1 MTKNSLFSKKMQN
14 LRIYKYIDKIAQ
26 TGSIRQAAEQL
37 YITPSALNRRLIA
50 LEQEL
55 GVKVFE
61 RLGRGVR
68 LSTAG
73 ELLIDHIRKHLSET
87 ETLKSR
93 IEDLSGL
100 RRGHVTI
107 ACTQAALPFFI
118 PNEIQKY
125 KKQFPLVNFSVL
137 NKDGADAANAL
148 LNHTADIA
156 LVFDPLRQSDFHT
169 LFATAQSV
177 HAIMAQSHDLASKSK
192 VSISEC
198 LNYPLALPTLK
209 YGLRK
214 TMENIFD
221 KLLTRITPTIEADSY
236 IFLQNYISNSNAI
249 GFELKI
255 GIPQNDSS
263 GLISRPVKLP
273 RDTSVLI
280 YINHLKSRNLPVAAN
295 KFALQLADTLQIL
308 EDA

>member
-1 MTKNSLFSKKMQN
+1 MQN
-14 LRIYKYIDKIAQ
+14 LRIYKYVDKIAQ

-73 ELLIDHIRKHLSET
+73 ELFIDHIRKHLSET
-87 ETLKSR
+87 EKLKSQ

-125 KKQFPLVNFSVL
+125 QEKFPHVNFSVL
-137 NKDGADAANAL
+137 NKDGTEAAIAL

-156 LVFDPLRQSDFHT
+156 LVFDQLRQSDFQ
-169 LFATAQSV
+169 TAYAIPQSV
-177 HAIMAQSHDLASKSK
+177 HAIMSKSHYLASKSQ

-198 LNYPLALPTLK
+198 LNYPLALPTQK

-214 TMENIFD
+214 TLENIFD

-236 IFLQNYISNSNAI
+236 VFLQNYISNSNAI
-249 GFELKI
+249 GFELEI
-255 GIPQNDSS
+255 GMPQKNSNS
-263 GLISRPVKLP
+263 LISRPVKLP
-273 RDTSVLI
+273 QDTSVLI
-280 YINHLKSRNLPVAAN
+280 YINHLRNRNLPIAAS
-295 KFALQLADTLQIL
+295 KFALQLADTLQNL
-308 EDA
+308 EDV

>member
-1 MTKNSLFSKKMQN
+1 MQN
-14 LRIYKYIDKIAQ
+14 LRIYKYVDKIAK

-73 ELLIDHIRKHLSET
+73 ELFIDHIRKHLSET
-87 ETLKSR
+87 ETLKSQ

-125 KKQFPLVNFSVL
+125 QKKFPQVNFSVL
-137 NKDGADAANAL
+137 NKDGTEAAIAL

-156 LVFDPLRQSDFHT
+156 LVFDQLRQSDFQ
-169 LFATAQSV
+169 TAYAIPQSV
-177 HAIMAQSHDLASKSK
+177 HAIMSKSHYLASKSQ

-198 LNYPLALPTLK
+198 
-209 YGLRK
+209 
-214 TMENIFD
+214 
-221 KLLTRITPTIEADSY
+221 
-236 IFLQNYISNSNAI
+236 
-249 GFELKI
+249 
-255 GIPQNDSS
+255 
-263 GLISRPVKLP
+263 
-273 RDTSVLI
+273 
-280 YINHLKSRNLPVAAN
+280 
-295 KFALQLADTLQIL
+295 
-308 EDA
+308 

>member
-1 MTKNSLFSKKMQN
+1 MQN
-14 LRIYKYIDKIAQ
+14 LRIYKYVDKIAK

-37 YITPSALNRRLIA
+37 YITPSALNRRLLA

-73 ELLIDHIRKHLSET
+73 ELFIDHIRKHLSET
-87 ETLKSR
+87 ETLKSQ

-125 KKQFPLVNFSVL
+125 QKKFPHVNFSVL
-137 NKDGADAANAL
+137 NKDGTEAAIAL

-156 LVFDPLRQSDFHT
+156 LVFDQLRQSDFQ
-169 LFATAQSV
+169 TAYAIPQSV
-177 HAIMAQSHDLASKSK
+177 HAIMSKSHYLASKSQ

-198 LNYPLALPTLK
+198 LNYPLALPTQK

-214 TMENIFD
+214 TLENIFD

-236 IFLQNYISNSNAI
+236 VFLQNYISNSNAI
-249 GFELKI
+249 GFELEI
-255 GIPQNDSS
+255 GMPQKNSNS
-263 GLISRPVKLP
+263 LISRPVKLP
-273 RDTSVLI
+273 QDTSVLI
-280 YINHLKSRNLPVAAN
+280 YINHLRSRNLPIAAS
-295 KFALQLADTLQIL
+295 KFALQLADTLQNL

>member
-1 MTKNSLFSKKMQN
+1 MQN
-14 LRIYKYIDKIAQ
+14 LRIYKYVDKIAK

-73 ELLIDHIRKHLSET
+73 ELFIDHIRKHLSET
-87 ETLKSR
+87 ETLKSQ

-125 KKQFPLVNFSVL
+125 QEKFPHVNFSVL
-137 NKDGADAANAL
+137 NKDGTEAASAL

-156 LVFDPLRQSDFHT
+156 LVFDQLRQSDFQ
-169 LFATAQSV
+169 TAYAIPQSV
-177 HAIMAQSHDLASKSK
+177 HAIMAKSHYLASKSQ

-198 LNYPLALPTLK
+198 LNYPLALPTQK

-214 TMENIFD
+214 TLENIFD

-236 IFLQNYISNSNAI
+236 VFLQNYISNSNAI
-249 GFELKI
+249 GFELEI
-255 GIPQNDSS
+255 GMPQKNSNS
-263 GLISRPVKLP
+263 LISRPVKLP
-273 RDTSVLI
+273 QDTSVLI
-280 YINHLKSRNLPVAAN
+280 YINHLRSRNLPIAAS
-295 KFALQLADTLQIL
+295 KFALQLADTLQNL

>member
-1 MTKNSLFSKKMQN
+1 MQN
-14 LRIYKYIDKIAQ
+14 LRIYKYVDKIAK

-73 ELLIDHIRKHLSET
+73 ELFIDHIRKHLSET
-87 ETLKSR
+87 ETLKSQ

-125 KKQFPLVNFSVL
+125 QEKFPHVNFSVL
-137 NKDGADAANAL
+137 NKDGTEAAIAL

-156 LVFDPLRQSDFHT
+156 LVFDQLRQSDFQ
-169 LFATAQSV
+169 TAYAIPQSV
-177 HAIMAQSHDLASKSK
+177 HAIMAKSHYLASKSQ

-198 LNYPLALPTLK
+198 LNYPLALPTQK

-214 TMENIFD
+214 TLENIFD

-236 IFLQNYISNSNAI
+236 VFLQNYISNSNAI
-249 GFELKI
+249 GFELEI
-255 GIPQNDSS
+255 GMPQKNSN
-263 GLISRPVKLP
+263 GLISL
-273 RDTSVLI
+273 SLI
-280 YINHLKSRNLPVAAN
+280 HI
-295 KFALQLADTLQIL
+295 
-308 EDA
+308 

>member
-1 MTKNSLFSKKMQN
+1 MQN
-14 LRIYKYIDKIAQ
+14 LRIYKYVDKIAQ

-73 ELLIDHIRKHLSET
+73 ELFIDHIRKHLSET
-87 ETLKSR
+87 EKLKSQ

-125 KKQFPLVNFSVL
+125 QEKFPHVNFSVL
-137 NKDGADAANAL
+137 NKDGTEAAIAL

-156 LVFDPLRQSDFHT
+156 LVFDQLRQSDFQ
-169 LFATAQSV
+169 TAYAIPQSV
-177 HAIMAQSHDLASKSK
+177 HAIMSKSHYLASKSQ

-198 LNYPLALPTLK
+198 LNYPLALPTQK

-214 TMENIFD
+214 TLENIFD

-236 IFLQNYISNSNAI
+236 VFLQNYISNSNAI
-249 GFELKI
+249 GFELEI
-255 GIPQNDSS
+255 GMPQKNSNS
-263 GLISRPVKLP
+263 LISRPVKLP
-273 RDTSVLI
+273 QDTSVLI
-280 YINHLKSRNLPVAAN
+280 YINHLRNRNLPIAAS
-295 KFALQLADTLQIL
+295 KFALQLADTLQNL

>member
-1 MTKNSLFSKKMQN
+1 MQN
-14 LRIYKYIDKIAQ
+14 LRIYKYVDKIAK

-37 YITPSALNRRLIA
+37 YITPSALNRRLLA

-73 ELLIDHIRKHLSET
+73 ELFIDHIRKHLSET
-87 ETLKSR
+87 ETLKSQ

-125 KKQFPLVNFSVL
+125 QKKFPQVNFSVL
-137 NKDGADAANAL
+137 NKDGTEAAIAL

-156 LVFDPLRQSDFHT
+156 LVFDQLRQSDFQ
-169 LFATAQSV
+169 TASAIPQSV
-177 HAIMAQSHDLASKSK
+177 HAIMAKSHYLASKSQ

-198 LNYPLALPTLK
+198 LNYPLALPTQK

-214 TMENIFD
+214 TLENIFD

-236 IFLQNYISNSNAI
+236 VFLQNYISNSNAI
-249 GFELKI
+249 GFELEI
-255 GIPQNDSS
+255 GMPQKNSNC
-263 GLISRPVKLP
+263 LISRPVKLP
-273 RDTSVLI
+273 QDTSVLI
-280 YINHLKSRNLPVAAN
+280 YINHLRSRNLPIAAS
-295 KFALQLADTLQIL
+295 KFALQLADTLQNL

>member
-1 MTKNSLFSKKMQN
+1 MQN
-14 LRIYKYIDKIAQ
+14 LRIYKYVDKIAQ

-73 ELLIDHIRKHLSET
+73 ELFIDHIRKHLSET
-87 ETLKSR
+87 EKLKSQ

-125 KKQFPLVNFSVL
+125 QEKFPHVNFSVL
-137 NKDGADAANAL
+137 NKDGTEAAIAL

-156 LVFDPLRQSDFHT
+156 LVFDQLRQSDFQ
-169 LFATAQSV
+169 TAYAIPQSV
-177 HAIMAQSHDLASKSK
+177 HAIMAKSHYLASKSQ

-198 LNYPLALPTLK
+198 LNYPLALPTQK

-214 TMENIFD
+214 TLENIFD

-236 IFLQNYISNSNAI
+236 VFLQNYISNSNAI
-249 GFELKI
+249 GFELEI
-255 GIPQNDSS
+255 GMPQKNSNS
-263 GLISRPVKLP
+263 LISRPVKLP
-273 RDTSVLI
+273 QDTSVLI
-280 YINHLKSRNLPVAAN
+280 YINHLRNRNLPIAAS
-295 KFALQLADTLQIL
+295 KFALQLADTLQNL

>member
-1 MTKNSLFSKKMQN
+1 MQN
-14 LRIYKYIDKIAQ
+14 LRIYKYVDKIAK

-37 YITPSALNRRLIA
+37 YITPSALNRRLLA

-73 ELLIDHIRKHLSET
+73 ELFIDHIRKHLSET
-87 ETLKSR
+87 ETLKSQ

-125 KKQFPLVNFSVL
+125 QKKFPQVNFSVL
-137 NKDGADAANAL
+137 NKDGTEAAIAL

-156 LVFDPLRQSDFHT
+156 LVFDQLRQSDFQ
-169 LFATAQSV
+169 TASAIPQSV
-177 HAIMAQSHDLASKSK
+177 HAIMAKSHYLASKSQ

-198 LNYPLALPTLK
+198 LNYPLALPTQK

-214 TMENIFD
+214 TLENIFD

-236 IFLQNYISNSNAI
+236 VFLQNYISNSNAI
-249 GFELKI
+249 GFELEI
-255 GIPQNDSS
+255 GMPQKNSN
-263 GLISRPVKLP
+263 GLTSRPVKLP
-273 RDTSVLI
+273 QDTSVLI
-280 YINHLKSRNLPVAAN
+280 YISHLRSRNLPIAAS
-295 KFALQLADTLQIL
+295 KFALQLADTLQNL

>member
-1 MTKNSLFSKKMQN
+1 MQN
-14 LRIYKYIDKIAQ
+14 LRIYKYVDKIAQ

-37 YITPSALNRRLIA
+37 YITPTALNRRLIA

-73 ELLIDHIRKHLSET
+73 ELFIDHIRKHLSET
-87 ETLKSR
+87 EKLKSQ

-125 KKQFPLVNFSVL
+125 QEKFPHVNFSVL
-137 NKDGADAANAL
+137 NKDGTEAAIAL

-156 LVFDPLRQSDFHT
+156 LVFDQLRQSDFQ
-169 LFATAQSV
+169 TAYAIPQSV
-177 HAIMAQSHDLASKSK
+177 HAIMAKSHYLASKSQ

-198 LNYPLALPTLK
+198 LNYPLALPTQK

-214 TMENIFD
+214 TLENIFD

-236 IFLQNYISNSNAI
+236 VFLQNYISNSNAI
-249 GFELKI
+249 GFELEI
-255 GIPQNDSS
+255 GMPQKNSNS
-263 GLISRPVKLP
+263 LISRPVKLP
-273 RDTSVLI
+273 QDTSVLI
-280 YINHLKSRNLPVAAN
+280 YINHLRNRNLPRAAS
-295 KFALQLADTLQIL
+295 KFALQLADTLQNL

>member
-1 MTKNSLFSKKMQN
+1 MQN
-14 LRIYKYIDKIAQ
+14 LRIYKYVDKIAQ

-73 ELLIDHIRKHLSET
+73 ELFIDHIRKHLSET
-87 ETLKSR
+87 EKLKSQ

-125 KKQFPLVNFSVL
+125 QEKFPHVNFSVL
-137 NKDGADAANAL
+137 NKDGTEAAIAL

-156 LVFDPLRQSDFHT
+156 LVFDQLRQSDFQ
-169 LFATAQSV
+169 TAYAIPQSV
-177 HAIMAQSHDLASKSK
+177 HAIMSKSHYLASKSQ

-198 LNYPLALPTLK
+198 LNYPLALPTQK

-214 TMENIFD
+214 TLENIFD

-236 IFLQNYISNSNAI
+236 VFLQNYISNSNAI
-249 GFELKI
+249 GFEIEI
-255 GIPQNDSS
+255 GMPQKNSNS
-263 GLISRPVKLP
+263 LISRPVKLP
-273 RDTSVLI
+273 QDTSVLI
-280 YINHLKSRNLPVAAN
+280 YINHLRNRNLPIAAS
-295 KFALQLADTLQIL
+295 KFALQLADTLQNL

>member
-1 MTKNSLFSKKMQN
+1 MQN
-14 LRIYKYIDKIAQ
+14 LRIYKYVDKIAQ

-73 ELLIDHIRKHLSET
+73 ELFIDHIRKHLSET
-87 ETLKSR
+87 EKLKSQ

-125 KKQFPLVNFSVL
+125 QEKFPHVNFSVL
-137 NKDGADAANAL
+137 NKDGTEAAIAL

-156 LVFDPLRQSDFHT
+156 LVFDQLRQSDFQ
-169 LFATAQSV
+169 TAYAIPQSV
-177 HAIMAQSHDLASKSK
+177 HAIMSKSHYLASKSQ

-198 LNYPLALPTLK
+198 LNYPLALPTQK

-214 TMENIFD
+214 TLENIFD

-236 IFLQNYISNSNAI
+236 VFLQNYISNSNAI
-249 GFELKI
+249 GFELEI
-255 GIPQNDSS
+255 GMPQKNSNS
-263 GLISRPVKLP
+263 LISRPVKLP
-273 RDTSVLI
+273 QDTSVLI
-280 YINHLKSRNLPVAAN
+280 YINHLRSRNLPIAAS
-295 KFALQLADTLQIL
+295 KFALQLVDTLQNL

>member
-1 MTKNSLFSKKMQN
+1 MQN
-14 LRIYKYIDKIAQ
+14 LRIYKYVDKIAK

-73 ELLIDHIRKHLSET
+73 ELFIDHIRKHLSET
-87 ETLKSR
+87 ETLKSQ

-125 KKQFPLVNFSVL
+125 QKKFPQVNFSVL
-137 NKDGADAANAL
+137 NKDGTEAAIAL

-156 LVFDPLRQSDFHT
+156 LVFDQLRQSDFQ
-169 LFATAQSV
+169 TAYAIPQSV
-177 HAIMAQSHDLASKSK
+177 HAIMAKNHYLASKSQ

-198 LNYPLALPTLK
+198 LNYPLALPTQK

-214 TMENIFD
+214 TLENIFD

-236 IFLQNYISNSNAI
+236 VFLQNYISNSNAI
-249 GFELKI
+249 GFELEI
-255 GIPQNDSS
+255 GMPQKNSNS
-263 GLISRPVKLP
+263 LISRPVKLP
-273 RDTSVLI
+273 QDTSVLI
-280 YINHLKSRNLPVAAN
+280 YINHLRNRNLPIAAS
-295 KFALQLADTLQIL
+295 KFALQLADTLQNL

>member
-1 MTKNSLFSKKMQN
+1 MQN

-73 ELLIDHIRKHLSET
+73 ELFIDHIRKHLSET
-87 ETLKSR
+87 ETLKSQ

-125 KKQFPLVNFSVL
+125 QKKFPQVNFSVL
-137 NKDGADAANAL
+137 NKDGTEAAIAL
-148 LNHTADIA
+148 LNHAADIA
-156 LVFDPLRQSDFHT
+156 LVFDQLRQSDFQ
-169 LFATAQSV
+169 TAYAIPQSV
-177 HAIMAQSHDLASKSK
+177 HAIMAKSHYLASKSQ

-198 LNYPLALPTLK
+198 LNYPLALPTQK

-214 TMENIFD
+214 TLENIFD

-236 IFLQNYISNSNAI
+236 VFLQNYISNSNAI
-249 GFELKI
+249 GFELEI
-255 GIPQNDSS
+255 GMPQKNSNS
-263 GLISRPVKLP
+263 LISRPVKLP
-273 RDTSVLI
+273 QDTSVLI
-280 YINHLKSRNLPVAAN
+280 YINHLRNRNLPIAAS
-295 KFALQLADTLQIL
+295 KFALQLADTLQNL

>member
-1 MTKNSLFSKKMQN
+1 MQN
-14 LRIYKYIDKIAQ
+14 LRIYKYVDKIAK

-37 YITPSALNRRLIA
+37 YITPSALNRRLLA

-73 ELLIDHIRKHLSET
+73 ELFIDHIRKHLSET
-87 ETLKSR
+87 ETLKSQ

-125 KKQFPLVNFSVL
+125 QEKFPHVNFSVL
-137 NKDGADAANAL
+137 NKDGTEAAIAL

-156 LVFDPLRQSDFHT
+156 LVFDQLRQSDFQ
-169 LFATAQSV
+169 TAYAIPQSV
-177 HAIMAQSHDLASKSK
+177 HAIMSKSHYLASKSQ

-198 LNYPLALPTLK
+198 LNYPLALPTQK

-214 TMENIFD
+214 TLENIFD

-236 IFLQNYISNSNAI
+236 VFLQNYISNSNAI
-249 GFELKI
+249 GFELEI
-255 GIPQNDSS
+255 GMPQKNSNS
-263 GLISRPVKLP
+263 LISRPVKLP
-273 RDTSVLI
+273 QDTSVLI
-280 YINHLKSRNLPVAAN
+280 YINHLRNRNLPIAAS
-295 KFALQLADTLQIL
+295 KFALQLADTLQNL

>member
-1 MTKNSLFSKKMQN
+1 MQN
-14 LRIYKYIDKIAQ
+14 LRIYKYVDKIAK

-37 YITPSALNRRLIA
+37 YITPSALNRRLLA

-73 ELLIDHIRKHLSET
+73 ELFIDHIRKHLSET
-87 ETLKSR
+87 ETLKSQ

-125 KKQFPLVNFSVL
+125 QKKFPQVNFSVL
-137 NKDGADAANAL
+137 NKDGTEAAIAL

-156 LVFDPLRQSDFHT
+156 LVFDQLRQSDFQ
-169 LFATAQSV
+169 TASAIPQSV
-177 HAIMAQSHDLASKSK
+177 HAIMAKNHYLASKSQ

-198 LNYPLALPTLK
+198 LNYPLALPTQK

-214 TMENIFD
+214 TLENIFD

-249 GFELKI
+249 GFELEI
-255 GIPQNDSS
+255 GMPQKNSN

-273 RDTSVLI
+273 QDTSVLI
-280 YINHLKSRNLPVAAN
+280 YINHLRNRNLPIAAS
-295 KFALQLADTLQIL
+295 KFALQLADTLQNL
-308 EDA
+308 EDV

>member
-1 MTKNSLFSKKMQN
+1 MQN
-14 LRIYKYIDKIAQ
+14 LRIYKYVDKIAK

-37 YITPSALNRRLIA
+37 YITPSALNRRLLA

-55 GVKVFE
+55 GVKLFE

-73 ELLIDHIRKHLSET
+73 ELFIDHIRKHLSET
-87 ETLKSR
+87 ETLKSQ

-125 KKQFPLVNFSVL
+125 QEKFPHVNFSVL
-137 NKDGADAANAL
+137 NKDGTEAAIAL

-156 LVFDPLRQSDFHT
+156 LVFDQLRQSDFQ
-169 LFATAQSV
+169 TAYAITQSV
-177 HAIMAQSHDLASKSK
+177 HAIMSKSHYLASKSQ

-198 LNYPLALPTLK
+198 LNYPLALPTQK

-214 TMENIFD
+214 TLENIFD

-236 IFLQNYISNSNAI
+236 VFLQNYISNSNAI
-249 GFELKI
+249 GFELEI
-255 GIPQNDSS
+255 GMPQKNSNS
-263 GLISRPVKLP
+263 LISRPVKLP
-273 RDTSVLI
+273 QDTSVLI
-280 YINHLKSRNLPVAAN
+280 YINHLRNRNLPIAAS
-295 KFALQLADTLQIL
+295 KFTLQLADTLQNL

>member
-1 MTKNSLFSKKMQN
+1 MQN
-14 LRIYKYIDKIAQ
+14 LRIYKYVDKIAK

-73 ELLIDHIRKHLSET
+73 ELFIDHIRKHLSET
-87 ETLKSR
+87 ETLKSQ

-125 KKQFPLVNFSVL
+125 QKKFPQVNFSVL
-137 NKDGADAANAL
+137 NKDGTEAAIAL

-156 LVFDPLRQSDFHT
+156 LVFDQLRQSDFQ
-169 LFATAQSV
+169 TASAIPQSV
-177 HAIMAQSHDLASKSK
+177 HAIMAKNHYLASKSQ

-198 LNYPLALPTLK
+198 LNYPLALPTQK

-214 TMENIFD
+214 TLENIFD

-236 IFLQNYISNSNAI
+236 VFLQNYISNSNAI
-249 GFELKI
+249 GFELEI
-255 GIPQNDSS
+255 GMPQKNSNS
-263 GLISRPVKLP
+263 LISRPVKLP
-273 RDTSVLI
+273 QDTSVLI
-280 YINHLKSRNLPVAAN
+280 YINHLRNRNLPIAAS
-295 KFALQLADTLQIL
+295 KFALQLAETLQNL

>member
-1 MTKNSLFSKKMQN
+1 MQN
-14 LRIYKYIDKIAQ
+14 LRIYKYVDKIAQ

-73 ELLIDHIRKHLSET
+73 ELFIDHIRKHLSET
-87 ETLKSR
+87 EKLKSQ

-125 KKQFPLVNFSVL
+125 QEKFPHVNFSVL
-137 NKDGADAANAL
+137 NKDGTEAAIAL

-156 LVFDPLRQSDFHT
+156 LVFDQLRQSDFQ
-169 LFATAQSV
+169 TAYAIPQSV
-177 HAIMAQSHDLASKSK
+177 HAIMSKSHYLASKSQ

-198 LNYPLALPTLK
+198 LNYPLALPTQK

-214 TMENIFD
+214 TLENIFD

-236 IFLQNYISNSNAI
+236 VFLQNYISNSNAI
-249 GFELKI
+249 GFELEI
-255 GIPQNDSS
+255 GMPRKNSNS
-263 GLISRPVKLP
+263 LISRPVKLP
-273 RDTSVLI
+273 QDTSVLI
-280 YINHLKSRNLPVAAN
+280 YINHLRNRNLPIAAS
-295 KFALQLADTLQIL
+295 KFALQLADTLQNL

>member
-1 MTKNSLFSKKMQN
+1 MQN
-14 LRIYKYIDKIAQ
+14 LRIYKYVDKIAQ

-73 ELLIDHIRKHLSET
+73 ELFIDHIRKHLSET
-87 ETLKSR
+87 EKLKSQ

-125 KKQFPLVNFSVL
+125 QEKFPHVNFSVL
-137 NKDGADAANAL
+137 NKDGTEAAIAL

-156 LVFDPLRQSDFHT
+156 LVFDQLRQSDFQ
-169 LFATAQSV
+169 TAYAIPQSV
-177 HAIMAQSHDLASKSK
+177 HAIMAKSHFLASKSQ

-198 LNYPLALPTLK
+198 LNYPLALPTQK

-214 TMENIFD
+214 TLENIFD

-236 IFLQNYISNSNAI
+236 VFLQNYISNSNAI
-249 GFELKI
+249 GFELEI
-255 GIPQNDSS
+255 GMPQKNSNS
-263 GLISRPVKLP
+263 LISRPVKLP
-273 RDTSVLI
+273 QDTSVLI
-280 YINHLKSRNLPVAAN
+280 YINHLRNRNLPIAAS
-295 KFALQLADTLQIL
+295 KFALQLADTLQNL

>member
-1 MTKNSLFSKKMQN
+1 MQN
-14 LRIYKYIDKIAQ
+14 LRIYKYVDKIAQ

-73 ELLIDHIRKHLSET
+73 ELFIDHIRKHLSET
-87 ETLKSR
+87 EKLKSQ

-125 KKQFPLVNFSVL
+125 QKKFPHVNFSVL
-137 NKDGADAANAL
+137 NKDGTEAAIAL

-156 LVFDPLRQSDFHT
+156 LVFDQLRQSDFQ
-169 LFATAQSV
+169 TAYAIPQSV
-177 HAIMAQSHDLASKSK
+177 HAIMAKSHYLASKSQ

-198 LNYPLALPTLK
+198 LNYPLALPTQK

-214 TMENIFD
+214 TLENIFD

-236 IFLQNYISNSNAI
+236 VFLQNYISNSNAI
-249 GFELKI
+249 GFELEI
-255 GIPQNDSS
+255 GMPQKNSKS
-263 GLISRPVKLP
+263 LISRPVKLP
-273 RDTSVLI
+273 QDTSVLI
-280 YINHLKSRNLPVAAN
+280 YINHLRNRNLPIAAS
-295 KFALQLADTLQIL
+295 KFALQLADTLQNL

>member
-1 MTKNSLFSKKMQN
+1 MQN
-14 LRIYKYIDKIAQ
+14 LRIYKYVDKIAK

-73 ELLIDHIRKHLSET
+73 ELFIDHIRKHLSET
-87 ETLKSR
+87 ETLKSQ

-118 PNEIQKY
+118 PNDIQKY
-125 KKQFPLVNFSVL
+125 QIIFPQVYFSVL
-137 NKDGADAANAL
+137 NKDGTEAAIAL

-156 LVFDPLRQSDFHT
+156 LVFDQLRQSDFQ
-169 LFATAQSV
+169 TAYAIPQSV
-177 HAIMAQSHDLASKSK
+177 HAIMAKSHYLAS
-192 VSISEC
+192 
-198 LNYPLALPTLK
+198 
-209 YGLRK
+209 
-214 TMENIFD
+214 
-221 KLLTRITPTIEADSY
+221 
-236 IFLQNYISNSNAI
+236 
-249 GFELKI
+249 
-255 GIPQNDSS
+255 
-263 GLISRPVKLP
+263 
-273 RDTSVLI
+273 
-280 YINHLKSRNLPVAAN
+280 
-295 KFALQLADTLQIL
+295 
-308 EDA
+308 

>member
-1 MTKNSLFSKKMQN
+1 MQN
-14 LRIYKYIDKIAQ
+14 LRIYKYVDKIAQ

-73 ELLIDHIRKHLSET
+73 ELFIDHIRKHLSET
-87 ETLKSR
+87 EKLKSQ

-125 KKQFPLVNFSVL
+125 QEKFPHVNFSVL
-137 NKDGADAANAL
+137 NKDGTEAAIAL

-156 LVFDPLRQSDFHT
+156 LVFDQLRQSDFQ
-169 LFATAQSV
+169 TAYAIPQSV
-177 HAIMAQSHDLASKSK
+177 HAIMSKSHYLASKSQ

-198 LNYPLALPTLK
+198 LNYPLALPTQK

-214 TMENIFD
+214 TLENIFD

-236 IFLQNYISNSNAI
+236 VFLQNYISNSNAI
-249 GFELKI
+249 GFELEI
-255 GIPQNDSS
+255 GMPQKNSNS
-263 GLISRPVKLP
+263 LISRPVKLP
-273 RDTSVLI
+273 QDTSVLI
-280 YINHLKSRNLPVAAN
+280 YINHLRSRNLPIAAS
-295 KFALQLADTLQIL
+295 KFALQLADTLQNL

>member
-1 MTKNSLFSKKMQN
+1 MQN
-14 LRIYKYIDKIAQ
+14 LRIYKYVDKIAK

-37 YITPSALNRRLIA
+37 YITPSALNRRLLA

-73 ELLIDHIRKHLSET
+73 ELFIDHIRKHLSET
-87 ETLKSR
+87 ETLKSQ

-125 KKQFPLVNFSVL
+125 QKKFPQVNFSVL
-137 NKDGADAANAL
+137 NKDGAEAAIAL

-156 LVFDPLRQSDFHT
+156 LVFDQLRQSDFQ
-169 LFATAQSV
+169 TASAIPQSV
-177 HAIMAQSHDLASKSK
+177 HAIMAKSHYLASKSQ

-198 LNYPLALPTLK
+198 LNYPLALPTQK

-214 TMENIFD
+214 TLENIFD

-236 IFLQNYISNSNAI
+236 VFLQNYISNSNAI
-249 GFELKI
+249 GFELEI
-255 GIPQNDSS
+255 GMPQKNSNC
-263 GLISRPVKLP
+263 LISRPVKLP
-273 RDTSVLI
+273 QDTSVLI
-280 YINHLKSRNLPVAAN
+280 YINHLRSRNLPIAAS
-295 KFALQLADTLQIL
+295 KFALQLADTLQNL

>member
-1 MTKNSLFSKKMQN
+1 MQN
-14 LRIYKYIDKIAQ
+14 LRIYKYVDKIAQ

-73 ELLIDHIRKHLSET
+73 ELFIDHIRKHLSET
-87 ETLKSR
+87 EKLKSQ

-125 KKQFPLVNFSVL
+125 QEKFPHVNFSVL
-137 NKDGADAANAL
+137 NKDGTEAAIAL

-156 LVFDPLRQSDFHT
+156 LVFDQLRQSDFQ
-169 LFATAQSV
+169 TASAIPQSV
-177 HAIMAQSHDLASKSK
+177 HAIMAKSHYLASKSQ

-198 LNYPLALPTLK
+198 LNYPLALPTQK

-214 TMENIFD
+214 TLENIFD

-236 IFLQNYISNSNAI
+236 VFLQNYISNSNAI
-249 GFELKI
+249 GFELEI
-255 GIPQNDSS
+255 GMPQKNSNS
-263 GLISRPVKLP
+263 LISRPVKLP
-273 RDTSVLI
+273 QDTSVLI
-280 YINHLKSRNLPVAAN
+280 YINHLRNRNLPIAAS
-295 KFALQLADTLQIL
+295 KFALQLADTLQNL

>member
-1 MTKNSLFSKKMQN
+1 MQN
-14 LRIYKYIDKIAQ
+14 LRIYKYVDKIAQ

-73 ELLIDHIRKHLSET
+73 ELFIDHIRKHLSET
-87 ETLKSR
+87 EKLKSQ

-125 KKQFPLVNFSVL
+125 QKKFPQVNFSVL
-137 NKDGADAANAL
+137 NKDGTEAAIAL

-156 LVFDPLRQSDFHT
+156 LVFDQLRQSDFQ
-169 LFATAQSV
+169 TAYAIPQSV
-177 HAIMAQSHDLASKSK
+177 HAIMSKSHYLASKSQ

-198 LNYPLALPTLK
+198 LNYPLALPTQK

-214 TMENIFD
+214 TLENIFD

-236 IFLQNYISNSNAI
+236 VFLQNYISNSNAI
-249 GFELKI
+249 GFELEI
-255 GIPQNDSS
+255 GMPQKNSNS
-263 GLISRPVKLP
+263 LISRPVKLP
-273 RDTSVLI
+273 QDTSVLI
-280 YINHLKSRNLPVAAN
+280 YINHLRNRNLPIAAS
-295 KFALQLADTLQIL
+295 KFALQLADTLQNL
-308 EDA
+308 EDV

>member
-1 MTKNSLFSKKMQN
+1 MQN
-14 LRIYKYIDKIAQ
+14 LRIYKYVDKIAK

-37 YITPSALNRRLIA
+37 YITPSALNRRLLA

-73 ELLIDHIRKHLSET
+73 ELFIDHIRKHLSET
-87 ETLKSR
+87 ETLKSQ

-125 KKQFPLVNFSVL
+125 QKKFPQVNFSVL
-137 NKDGADAANAL
+137 NKDGTEAAIAL

-156 LVFDPLRQSDFHT
+156 LVFDQLRQSDFQ
-169 LFATAQSV
+169 TASAIPQSV
-177 HAIMAQSHDLASKSK
+177 HAIMAKSHYLASKSQ

-198 LNYPLALPTLK
+198 LNYPLALPTQK

-214 TMENIFD
+214 TLENIFD

-236 IFLQNYISNSNAI
+236 VFLQNYISNSNAI
-249 GFELKI
+249 GFELEI
-255 GIPQNDSS
+255 GMPQKNSN

-273 RDTSVLI
+273 KDTSVLI
-280 YINHLKSRNLPVAAN
+280 YINHLRSRNLPIAAS
-295 KFALQLADTLQIL
+295 KFALQLADTLQNL
-308 EDA
+308 KDA

>member
-1 MTKNSLFSKKMQN
+1 MQN
-14 LRIYKYIDKIAQ
+14 LRIYKYVDKIAQ

-73 ELLIDHIRKHLSET
+73 ELFIDHIRKHLSET
-87 ETLKSR
+87 ETLKSQ

-125 KKQFPLVNFSVL
+125 QKKFPQVNFSVL
-137 NKDGADAANAL
+137 NKDGTEAAIAL

-156 LVFDPLRQSDFHT
+156 LVFDQLRQSDFQ
-169 LFATAQSV
+169 TAYAIPQSV
-177 HAIMAQSHDLASKSK
+177 HAIMSKSHYLASKSQ

-198 LNYPLALPTLK
+198 LNYPLALPTQK

-214 TMENIFD
+214 TLENIFD

-236 IFLQNYISNSNAI
+236 VFLQNYISNSNAI
-249 GFELKI
+249 GFELEI
-255 GIPQNDSS
+255 GMPQKNSNS
-263 GLISRPVKLP
+263 LISRPVKLP
-273 RDTSVLI
+273 QDTSVLI
-280 YINHLKSRNLPVAAN
+280 YINHLRNRNLPIAAS
-295 KFALQLADTLQIL
+295 KFALQLADTLQNL

>member
-1 MTKNSLFSKKMQN
+1 MQN
-14 LRIYKYIDKIAQ
+14 LRIYKYVDKIAK

-37 YITPSALNRRLIA
+37 YITPSALNRRLLA

-73 ELLIDHIRKHLSET
+73 ELFIDHIRKHLSET
-87 ETLKSR
+87 ETLKSQ

-125 KKQFPLVNFSVL
+125 QKKFPQVNFSVL
-137 NKDGADAANAL
+137 NKDGTEAAIAL

-156 LVFDPLRQSDFHT
+156 LVFDQLRQSDFQ
-169 LFATAQSV
+169 TASAIPQSV
-177 HAIMAQSHDLASKSK
+177 HAIMAKSHYLASKSQ

-198 LNYPLALPTLK
+198 LNYPLALPTQK

-214 TMENIFD
+214 TLENIFD

-236 IFLQNYISNSNAI
+236 VFLQNYISNSNAI
-249 GFELKI
+249 GFELEI
-255 GIPQNDSS
+255 GMPQKNSNC
-263 GLISRPVKLP
+263 LISRPVKLP
-273 RDTSVLI
+273 QDTSVLI
-280 YINHLKSRNLPVAAN
+280 YINHLRSRNLPIAAS
-295 KFALQLADTLQIL
+295 KFALQLADTLQNL
-308 EDA
+308 KDA

>member
-1 MTKNSLFSKKMQN
+1 MQN
-14 LRIYKYIDKIAQ
+14 LRIYKYVDKIAK

-37 YITPSALNRRLIA
+37 YITPSALNRRLLA

-73 ELLIDHIRKHLSET
+73 ELFIDHIRKHLSET
-87 ETLKSR
+87 ETLKSQ

-107 ACTQAALPFFI
+107 ACTQAALPFFV

-125 KKQFPLVNFSVL
+125 QKKFPQVNFSVL
-137 NKDGADAANAL
+137 NKDGTEAAIAL

-156 LVFDPLRQSDFHT
+156 LVFDQLRQSDFQ
-169 LFATAQSV
+169 TASAIPQSV
-177 HAIMAQSHDLASKSK
+177 HAIMAKSHYLASKSQ

-198 LNYPLALPTLK
+198 LNYPLALPTQK

-214 TMENIFD
+214 TLENIFD

-236 IFLQNYISNSNAI
+236 VFLQNYISNSNAI
-249 GFELKI
+249 GFELEI
-255 GIPQNDSS
+255 GMPQKNSN

-273 RDTSVLI
+273 KDTSVLI
-280 YINHLKSRNLPVAAN
+280 YINHLRSRNLPIAAS
-295 KFALQLADTLQIL
+295 KFALQLADTLQNL
-308 EDA
+308 KDA

>member
-1 MTKNSLFSKKMQN
+1 MQN
-14 LRIYKYIDKIAQ
+14 LRIYKYVDKIAK

-37 YITPSALNRRLIA
+37 YITPSALNRRLLA

-73 ELLIDHIRKHLSET
+73 ELFIDHIRKHLSET
-87 ETLKSR
+87 ETLKSQ

-125 KKQFPLVNFSVL
+125 QKKFPQVNFSVL
-137 NKDGADAANAL
+137 NKDGTEAAIAL

-156 LVFDPLRQSDFHT
+156 LVFDQLRQSDFQ
-169 LFATAQSV
+169 TASAIPQSV
-177 HAIMAQSHDLASKSK
+177 HAIMAKNHYLASKSQ

-198 LNYPLALPTLK
+198 LNYPLALPTQK

-214 TMENIFD
+214 TLENIFD

-236 IFLQNYISNSNAI
+236 VFLQNYISNSNAI
-249 GFELKI
+249 GFELEI
-255 GIPQNDSS
+255 GMPQKNSNV
-263 GLISRPVKLP
+263 LISRPVKLP
-273 RDTSVLI
+273 QDTSVLI
-280 YINHLKSRNLPVAAN
+280 YINHLRSRNLPIAAS
-295 KFALQLADTLQIL
+295 KFALQLADTLQNL
-308 EDA
+308 EDV